1 MKKEF
6 KTKKSI
12 TFLGRMFTIMFS
24 VIFIS
29 YFKIFYTTIFVKQDV
44 LLTVAFLVML
54 VLMVYYFKSN
64 ILDILYPLAFGKLI
78 ISDEGVTYRCFL
90 KKPIFISWGDCG
102 FLGVEE
108 HQQNISVMKSY
119 GNEYIYFSESELSE
133 EYKGHIDKKKN
144 GQGFIRFYPV
154 TRELCEEV
162 LKYKQ
167 STDLESF
174 VNKNDNKINWYNYD
188 W

>member
-1 MKKEF
+1 MFWGINMKKEF

-24 VIFIS
+24 IIFIS
-29 YFKIFYTTIFVKQDV
+29 YFKIFYTTIFVKKDV

-162 LKYKQ
+162 LKHKQ

-174 VNKNDNKINWYNYD
+174 VNKNDNKIN
-188 W
+188 

>member
-54 VLMVYYFKSN
+54 VLMVYYSSSLN
-64 ILDILYPLAFGKLI
+64 
-78 ISDEGVTYRCFL
+78 
-90 KKPIFISWGDCG
+90 
-102 FLGVEE
+102 
-108 HQQNISVMKSY
+108 
-119 GNEYIYFSESELSE
+119 
-133 EYKGHIDKKKN
+133 
-144 GQGFIRFYPV
+144 
-154 TRELCEEV
+154 
-162 LKYKQ
+162 
-167 STDLESF
+167 ST
-174 VNKNDNKINWYNYD
+174 
-188 W
+188 